1 MTDLDE
7 FRATVRDWCAA
18 HVPKDWRANQTG
30 VSDDEFVSFQ
40 KAWFAELHA
49 AGYAVPHW
57 PAEWGGGMG
66 VPEQIVLYQE
76 LAAHDAPRLVLA
88 FVGIH
93 HAASTL
99 LAAGTDE
106 QRRRHLPAILD
117 GETWVQGFSEPEAG
131 SDLAALRTTAR
142 AEGDNFIVN
151 GQKLWASGAMHAD
164 WCLLLARTDPEAPKR
179 HGISYFLMDMTS
191 PGFPPTAPVLA
202 AAAEAGVPIW
212 GDVELA
218 WRLDAAGRYGPP
230 RRWLVVTGTNGKTTT
245 TSMLH
250 EMLLAD
256 GRRSLL
262 CGNIGDPVLAVL
274 DQPAEL
280 LAVELSSFQLH
291 WAPSLRPDAGAV
303 LNVAEDHLDWHGS
316 MAAYA
321 ADKARALAGRVAVVG
336 LDDPVAAGLLPTAGA
351 AVRVGFR
358 LGEPADGELG
368 VRAGKLVDRAFG
380 AGVELA
386 DAATISV
393 AGPVGVLDALA
404 AAALARAV
412 GVAPESIAAAL
423 ASFQVGRHRAEF
435 VGELDGVRYVDDSK
449 ATNPH
454 AAQASITAFDRVV
467 WVAGGLLK
475 GASVDEL
482 VREVANRLVGVV
494 LIGRDRQMVADALSR
509 HAPDVPVVEVVT
521 GEDSGVLETNES
533 IDDHVTRVIAVADR
547 PVSDAVMAAVVDAA
561 RGLAASGDTVLLAP
575 AGASFDQ
582 FSGYGQRGDA
592 FAGAVRAA
600 IG

>member
-1 MTDLDE
+1 M
-7 FRATVRDWCAA
+7 
-18 HVPKDWRANQTG
+18 
-30 VSDDEFVSFQ
+30 
-40 KAWFAELHA
+40 
-49 AGYAVPHW
+49 
-57 PAEWGGGMG
+57 PA
-66 VPEQIVLYQE
+66 PE
-76 LAAHDAPRLVLA
+76 LAPLTMGAPVLVTGA
-88 FVGIH
+88 GITGR
-93 HAASTL
+93 A
-99 LAAGTDE
+99 
-106 QRRRHLPAILD
+106 
-117 GETWVQGFSEPEAG
+117 V
-131 SDLAALRTTAR
+131 LAALAPLGVAATLTDDSPSALTALAQQGVAVIDPANAIER
-142 AEGDNFIVN
+142 V
-151 GQKLWASGAMHAD
+151 SGFD
-164 WCLLLARTDPEAPKR
+164 LVV
-179 HGISYFLMDMTS
+179 TS
-191 PGFPPTAPVLA
+191 PGFAPDAPVLRA
-202 AAAEAGVPIW
+202 AAAAGVPIW

-218 WRLDAAGRYGPP
+218 WRLDAAGRFGAP

-250 EMLLAD
+250 DMLVAD

-262 CGNIGDPVLAVL
+262 CGNIGEPVLAVL

-291 WAPSLRPDAGAV
+291 WAPSLRPEAGVV

-321 ADKARALAGRVAVVG
+321 RDKARVLDGRVAVVG

-358 LGEPADGELG
+358 LGEPAAGELG

-380 AGVELA
+380 DDVELA
-386 DAATISV
+386 DAATINV
-393 AGPVGVLDALA
+393 AGSVGVLNALA

-412 GVAPESIAAAL
+412 GVGAASIAAAL
-423 ASFQVGRHRAEF
+423 ASFQVGRHRAE
-435 VGELDGVRYVDDSK
+435 VIGAADGVRYVDDSK

-454 AAQASITAFDRVV
+454 AAQASVAAYERVV
-467 WVAGGLLK
+467 WIAGGLLK

-494 LIGRDRQMVADALSR
+494 LIGRDRRMVAEALSR

-521 GEDSGVLETNES
+521 GEDSGVLETSES
-533 IDDHVTRVIAVADR
+533 AESNDVHVTRVIEVGDR
-547 PVSDAVMAAVVDAA
+547 PVSDAVMAAAVDAA
-561 RGLAASGDTVLLAP
+561 RSLAGPGDTVLLAP

-592 FAGAVRAA
+592 FAAAVRAA